1 MCLAVPMRI
10 LAIDGLIARCEAKG
24 VQRSVNLILLDPQLL
39 APGIVVMVHAGHAI
53 QTMSED
59 EARES
64 WNLIDEMLAE
74 EEKLA
79 AEQTMPDAAEDAPQ
93 HLHKESSDA

>member
-10 LAIDGLIARCEAKG
+10 VAIEGLVARCEAKG
-24 VQRSVNLILLDPQLL
+24 VHRSVNLILLDPELL
-39 APGIVVMVHAGHAI
+39 APGVVVMVHVGYAI

-79 AEQTMPDAAEDAPQ
+79 AEQTMPDAADDPPQ
-93 HLHKESSDA
+93 NLPKESSHA